1 MEDDLIT
8 RLTLPKETSSAA
20 ENKYCEV
27 TYQSS
32 FSFVTDKMLVTYL
45 LLFISSARLS
55 VARPGAGD
63 GSTIVFPGETENLRV
78 ARKYPSNRSDVET
91 EVTKDAEAD
100 ADAEVDPLEYL
111 SKFGYLDQVSPR
123 NPGISHLRHS
133 FGEVHNAI
141 KDFQEMAGI
150 EVTGELDKATHDMMV
165 MPRCGFPDKTAAK
178 MAEYRFDLLS
188 LAFIAAQKCT
198 EVVIVH
204 RTHGSRWDKSELKYH
219 MGKYPDRTVLSR
231 REIDRII
238 DEAFKVR
245 RTEKLIY

>member
-1 MEDDLIT
+1 
-8 RLTLPKETSSAA
+8 
-20 ENKYCEV
+20 
-27 TYQSS
+27 
-32 FSFVTDKMLVTYL
+32 MLVIYVL
-45 LLFISSARLS
+45 IFISSARVS
-55 VARPGAGD
+55 AARPGD
-63 GSTIVFPGETENLRV
+63 GSAVVFPGETENLRV
-78 ARKYPSNRSDVET
+78 ARKYPSNRPDVET
-91 EVTKDAEAD
+91 EVTKDTD
-100 ADAEVDPLEYL
+100 VEVDPIEYL
-111 SKFGYLDQVSPR
+111 SKFGYVGDKVSPR
-123 NPGISHLRHS
+123 NKGISHLKHS
-133 FGEVHNAI
+133 SGELHDAI

-150 EVTGELDKATHDMMV
+150 EVTGELDEATHDMMA

-198 EVVIVH
+198 EVVVVH

-245 RTEKLIY
+245 RTDKLIY

>member
-1 MEDDLIT
+1 
-8 RLTLPKETSSAA
+8 
-20 ENKYCEV
+20 
-27 TYQSS
+27 
-32 FSFVTDKMLVTYL
+32 MLVIYVL
-45 LLFISSARLS
+45 IFISSARLS
-55 VARPGAGD
+55 VARPGD
-63 GSTIVFPGETENLRV
+63 GSAVVFPGETENLRV
-78 ARKYPSNRSDVET
+78 ARNYPSNRPDVET
-91 EVTKDAEAD
+91 EVTKDTD
-100 ADAEVDPLEYL
+100 VEVDPIEYL
-111 SKFGYLDQVSPR
+111 SKFGYFGDKVSPR
-123 NPGISHLRHS
+123 NKGISHLKHS
-133 FGEVHNAI
+133 SGELHDAI

-150 EVTGELDKATHDMMV
+150 EVTGELDEATHDMMA

-188 LAFIAAQKCT
+188 LAFIAAQKRT

-219 MGKYPDRTVLSR
+219 MGKYPDRTVLSK

>member
-1 MEDDLIT
+1 
-8 RLTLPKETSSAA
+8 
-20 ENKYCEV
+20 
-27 TYQSS
+27 
-32 FSFVTDKMLVTYL
+32 MLVIYVL
-45 LLFISSARLS
+45 IFISSARVS
-55 VARPGAGD
+55 VGRPGD
-63 GSTIVFPGETENLRV
+63 GSAVVFPGETENLRV
-78 ARKYPSNRSDVET
+78 ARNYPSNRPDVET
-91 EVTKDAEAD
+91 EVTKDTD
-100 ADAEVDPLEYL
+100 VEVDPIEYL
-111 SKFGYLDQVSPR
+111 SRFGYLEMVSPKLNLG
-123 NPGISHLRHS
+123 NPGISHLKHS
-133 FGEVHNAI
+133 SGEVHNAI
-141 KDFQEMAGI
+141 RDFQEMAGI
-150 EVTGELDKATHDMMV
+150 EVTGELDEATHDMMA

-198 EVVIVH
+198 EVVVVH